1 MTSPKIRR
9 PPRHRSAELAAYLVQ
24 CGVPETPDADTRRAL
39 EDATTTTRRA
49 LAAAM
54 DKAGLLEGLNPKR
67 RDDLSRLA
75 LACPTDAIEEA
86 GRVLVSGDARGASR
100 LGRLLGA
107 ALAARNACAH
117 AHTRL
122 AITYALGVD
131 PRGEIVSRLTAADL
145 VQECMLAIVHTA
157 EVYDR
162 TRGSTGHS
170 SFANC
175 AAWWLRHHAE
185 RALREQGHDLKPPGS
200 ALSSRTR
207 IVRAV
212 DAFESAHGRSP
223 TAEEISPLVDKPVR
237 LCAQVLEWMRG
248 AFVFAS
254 ADRAVLGGSDDAAG
268 CARWVDLQPAPEHD
282 PTDARGR
289 DDSEAVGLALDALA
303 VRSAPA
309 AEVVRLVHGIGGDP
323 VKVGEIAKRTGRT
336 RGQVEALLTEGEAA
350 LRAALAAHVSCTE
363 NSLAAT

>member
-1 MTSPKIRR
+1 VTSPKIRR

-24 CGVPETPDADTRRAL
+24 CGVPETPDVEVRKVL

-49 LAAAM
+49 LAALM
-54 DKAGLLEGLNPKR
+54 RKAGLLDALTPKR
-67 RDDLSRLA
+67 QDDLARLV
-75 LACPTDAIEEA
+75 LACPSKVVTEARAIVNGKPPTLRPRMA
-86 GRVLVSGDARGASR
+86 
-100 LGRLLGA
+100 RLLA
-107 ALAARNACAH
+107 EALLARNACADAH
-117 AHTRL
+117 ARL

-131 PRGEIVSRLTAADL
+131 PRGEVVSRLTASDL
-145 VQECMLAIVHTA
+145 VQECMLAILHTA

-185 RALREQGHDLKPPGS
+185 RALREQGHDIKPPGS

-212 DAFESAHGRSP
+212 DAFESAFGRSP
-223 TAEEISPLVDKPVR
+223 TAEEIADLVEKPVR
-237 LCAQVLEWMRG
+237 LCAQVIEWMKG
-248 AFVFAS
+248 GFVFTS
-254 ADRAVLGGSDDAAG
+254 ADRTFSTIDSGVAG
-268 CARWVDLQPAPEHD
+268 VSRWVDLQPAPAPD
-282 PTDARGR
+282 PSDARGR
-289 DDSEAVGLALDALA
+289 GEADAVGLALETLE

-323 VKVGEIAKRTGRT
+323 VKVTEIARRTGRT
-336 RGQVEALLTEGEAA
+336 RGQVEALLAEGEQA
-350 LRAALAAHVSCTE
+350 LRVALADLV
-363 NSLAAT
+363 AAA